1 MSFILSVPFCIP
13 LVLFERADAFLVS
26 VNYIINRFYLKKTN
40 SEHLRKE
47 RMIII
52 KNNNLSER
60 RHDIFKDMLQNIFT
74 RADLKYEYLESEKA
88 WKVCIGD
95 GGDLVSDCKR
105 SYSSEYKK
113 RFTEIFRICLLEQD
127 VQFLCIHNKE
137 KVEFSRDNIID
148 NSLDYLRKLG
158 IIICDPFKVDS
169 EKALFNKLIY
179 RFILSLLDVIFDVSD
194 RSPVKQNK
202 DAADDDISSSFEK
215 KISVL
220 KRQSEK
226 KDFTSLIYSV
236 ANKADIG
243 VIFDPDYDRDECNY
257 AICISVYDRAFY
269 AINSM
274 DLITD
279 VRYIEAE
286 PNERWYSPDGYYEKN
301 DNVSFTFRDWSKED
315 SQGYRQ
321 TWKYMIKGF
330 DKYPFKSNAAFKPP
344 QLCSDIKSF
353 KLLNYDAFNYQLP
366 RYFYFVTKL
375 SEKELEAKY
384 KYVYDNPALIRCI
397 EAKGLCLLREKYS
410 FNEKMYSDILLDNIV
425 NYLEGL
431 EKIDTS
437 DFFNTEIK
445 VKEYIQKLPDCFINV
460 NTVFQYF
467 KSHKADDKQAIIIFI
482 YSVSVLIDNFC
493 DCISNLIAAEGT
505 PTEDEST
512 YSFSCKNL
520 IMIRKNLSE
529 EVIAECAKKVKDF
542 LDSQILVELI
552 DEYRA
557 YYNEHKES
565 LNKLSNIIENT
576 NHRSLYALLD
586 APCGG
591 ENKGYYPFE
600 YLKRSLEIL
609 HELLTAR
616 IEGKAE

>member
-1 MSFILSVPFCIP
+1 M
-13 LVLFERADAFLVS
+13 
-26 VNYIINRFYLKKTN
+26 KKDN
-40 SEHLRKE
+40 
-47 RMIII
+47 I
-52 KNNNLSER
+52 KSGFTTT
-60 RHDIFKDMLQNIFT
+60 RHDILKDMLQNIFT
-74 RADLKYEYLESEKA
+74 RADLKYEYLESDKA
-88 WKVCIGD
+88 WKVCIGN
-95 GGDLVSDCKR
+95 GGDLVSDCKK
-105 SYSSEYKK
+105 SYSPEYKRK
-113 RFTEIFRICLLEQD
+113 FSEIFRICLLEHD
-127 VQFLCIHNKE
+127 VQFVCIHNKK
-137 KVEFSRDNIID
+137 KVEFSRDRIID
-148 NSLDYLRKLG
+148 NSQDYLKKLG
-158 IIICDPFKVDS
+158 IIIRNPFKVDS

-194 RSPVKQNK
+194 CSPVKQNK

-236 ANKADIG
+236 AKKADIE

-257 AICISVYDRAFY
+257 AICISVYDRALY
-269 AINSM
+269 AFNNM
-274 DLITD
+274 DLVTD

-286 PNERWYSPDGYYEKN
+286 PNERWYSRDGYYEKN

-315 SQGYRQ
+315 SQGMFRQ
-321 TWKYMIKGF
+321 PWNYMIKGF

-344 QLCSDIKSF
+344 QLRSDIKSF

-366 RYFYFVTKL
+366 HYFYFVTKL
-375 SEKELEAKY
+375 SEKEVEAKY

-425 NYLEGL
+425 NFLEGL
-431 EKIDTS
+431 EKIDAS
-437 DFFNTEIK
+437 SFFNTEIK

-467 KSHKADDKQAIIIFI
+467 KSRKADDKQAIIIFI

-529 EVIAECAKKVKDF
+529 GVIADCANKIEAF
-542 LDSQILVELI
+542 LNSQILVELI
-552 DEYRA
+552 DEYIA

-586 APCGG
+586 APCGEG
-591 ENKGYYPFE
+591 NKGYYPFE
-600 YLKRSLEIL
+600 YLKRSLESL
-609 HELLTAR
+609 HELITAQ
-616 IEGKAE
+616 IGGMAE